1 MSEKSN
7 NKTIAK
13 NTALLYLGMLFN
25 MVVALFT
32 SRVVLYTLGVE
43 DFGIFQ
49 IVGGA
54 VSMFAFLNSAL
65 SIGSERFLTYEL
77 GTGNFEKLKK
87 TFSTVL
93 TAHIILAIAVIIVL
107 ETFGLWYVYEKVNI
121 PAERMDAAIVAYHIS
136 VLALFFTFTQ
146 IPYNASIISHEK
158 MEAFAYISI
167 LEVSLKLAIA
177 YFLYIS
183 PWDKLIVYA
192 SLYCGVHVL
201 IALGYRL
208 YCIRHFEETH
218 YSPQADKSILRDV
231 LSYSGWNLLDN
242 SSIALNNHGATL
254 LLGAFFNPSV
264 VAARA
269 VANQVNMATHQFMN
283 NFRKAFTPQ
292 VVKRYAAGDYES
304 SKQLLLSS
312 SRYTYYLMLCLCL
325 PICLTAHQLL
335 ELWLGIVPEYA
346 DTFLQLIVITSIF
359 QSFNA
364 SFYTALYA
372 NGQIREN
379 AIFSSIITT
388 LFLPITY
395 VLFKLGYSPIMI
407 SAVQMLLS
415 AVIGLI
421 VKPLL
426 VIKIVKY
433 TWKDILD
440 IYIPCIKVTVA
451 AITIPII
458 YTFFIQDRIFTD
470 GIVRFIAMVGCCVVC
485 SMTAIWYIGLSAQ
498 VRTKLVQVLKTKLLR
513 K

>member
-1 MSEKSN
+1 MANSN

-13 NTALLYLGMLFN
+13 NTSLLYIGMLFN

-32 SRVVLYTLGVE
+32 SRVVLHTLGVE
-43 DFGIFQ
+43 DFGIFT

-65 SIGSERFLTYEL
+65 STGSERFLTYEL
-77 GTGNFEKLKK
+77 GTGNFDKLKK

-93 TAHIILAIAVIIVL
+93 TAHIILALIVIAVL
-107 ETFGLWYVYEKVNI
+107 ETIGLWYVYQKVNI
-121 PAERMDAAIVAYHIS
+121 PAERMDAAIVAYHVS

-158 MEAFAYISI
+158 MGAFAYISI

-183 PWDKLIVYA
+183 PWDKLVVYA
-192 SLYCGVHVL
+192 WLYCGVHVL

-218 YSPQADKSILRDV
+218 YSPQADKAILREV

-312 SRYTYYLMLCLCL
+312 TRYTYYLMLCLCL

-359 QSFNA
+359 QAFNA

-372 NGQIREN
+372 NGRIREN
-379 AIFSSIITT
+379 AIYSSLITI

-395 VLFKLGYSPIMI
+395 VLFKMGYSPVLL

-415 AVIGLI
+415 AIIGLI
-421 VKPLL
+421 VKPII

-433 TWKDILD
+433 TWKDIFDVYL
-440 IYIPCIKVTVA
+440 PCIKVTIA
-451 AITIPII
+451 AIIIPLV
-458 YTFFIQDRIFTD
+458 YAYFIQDILFAD
-470 GIVRFIAMVGCCVVC
+470 GFVKFLAMAGCCVVC
-485 SMTAIWYIGLSAQ
+485 TLVAVWYLGLSGQ
-498 VRTKLVQVLKTKLLR
+498 IRTKLLQVLKTKILR

>member
-1 MSEKSN
+1 MANSN

-13 NTALLYLGMLFN
+13 NTSLLYIGMLFN

-32 SRVVLYTLGVE
+32 SRVVLQTLGVE

-65 SIGSERFLTYEL
+65 STGSERFLTYEL
-77 GTGNFEKLKK
+77 GTGNYEKLKK

-93 TAHIILAIAVIIVL
+93 TAHIILALIVIVVL
-107 ETFGLWYVYEKVNI
+107 ETIGLWYVYKQVNI
-121 PAERMDAAIVAYHIS
+121 PAERMDAAIVAYHVS

-158 MEAFAYISI
+158 MGAFAYISI

-183 PWDKLIVYA
+183 PWDKLVVYA
-192 SLYCGVHVL
+192 WLYCGVHVL

-208 YCIRHFEETH
+208 YCIKHFEETH
-218 YSPQADKSILRDV
+218 YTPQADKKILREV

-254 LLGAFFNPSV
+254 LLGTFFNPSV

-304 SKQLLLSS
+304 CKQLLLSS
-312 SRYTYYLMLCLCL
+312 TRYTYYLMLCLCL

-379 AIFSSIITT
+379 AIYSSLITI

-395 VLFKLGYSPIMI
+395 VLFKMGYSPILL

-421 VKPLL
+421 VKPII

-433 TWKDILD
+433 TWKDIFSVYL
-440 IYIPCIKVTVA
+440 PCIKVTIA
-451 AITIPII
+451 AILLPLI
-458 YTFFIQDRIFTD
+458 YYYFIQDRILTD
-470 GIVRFIAMVGCCVVC
+470 GIAKFFAMAGCCVIC
-485 SMTAIWYIGLSAQ
+485 SLVAIWYLGLSAQ
-498 VRTKLVQVLKTKLLR
+498 IRTKLVQVLRNKVLR